1 MQKSDGRQET
11 GDYRLGVII
20 SFNFIKK
27 IVTVNALNNEQID
40 GLTFLLNSERIMI
53 G

>member
-27 IVTVNALNNEQID
+27 VTVNALNNEQID